1 MRQKPELWPG
11 AERIQWGC
19 TCMHLLGEESLEH
32 LHLVLT
38 GLQSIEH
45 SLQVAP
51 FSREVETVRCILGDL
66 LTKNAVQNAVY
77 DFLSDATHRSFSI
90 DPKTLQFTTIYDYQL
105 DPALREAQGILQ
117 CGLPRKSL
125 VRPIADSTKDL
136 VASPDRLSQVPIRL
150 NGIHFPLIQKHSRV

>member
-19 TCMHLLGEESLEH
+19 AFMHLLGEKSLEH

-38 GLQSIEH
+38 GLRSIDR

-51 FSREVETVRCILGDL
+51 FAHEVETIRSILGDL

-77 DFLSDATHRSFSI
+77 DFLSDAAHRSFSI
-90 DPKTLQFTTIYDYQL
+90 DPKTLQFTTVYDDHL
-105 DPALREAQGILQ
+105 DPTLREAQAILQ
-117 CGLPRKSL
+117 RGLPRKSL
-125 VRPIADSTKDL
+125 ADRKS
-136 VASPDRLSQVPIRL
+136 VV
-150 NGIHFPLIQKHSRV
+150 